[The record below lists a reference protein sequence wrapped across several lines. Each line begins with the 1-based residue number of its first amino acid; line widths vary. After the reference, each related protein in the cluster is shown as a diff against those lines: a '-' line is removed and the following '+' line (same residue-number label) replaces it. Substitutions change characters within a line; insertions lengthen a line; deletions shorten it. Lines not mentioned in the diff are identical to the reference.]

1 MTRAAVIPFGG
12 YFKRLTALVALLV
25 AVLAQAHKRFTRL
38 ARPRLMTQRSQHCGI
53 RAHRLHPWSSGT
65 PLVRRGANMRLKIFL
80 TLWLTLL
87 TAHGA
92 VPSYN
97 ASTHVISPTNLLK
110 SNLVD
115 SATVTWAMGAGG
127 RMTATALA
135 GSATVNTNDLRAA
148 SYVYV
153 DATFGTN
160 ATAMRNRPD
169 KPARDILYAVTNLSL
184 SGDTIAIRR
193 GTYTNATGI
202 SVLKQ
207 GIDYEG
213 PEATIYHNTA
223 DGATNGL
230 FDDRGISG
238 GSTNNIRVKA
248 VYLTMSDTG
257 PSDPCGAVVTTNAN
271 TIINFKANYVR
282 YEDIETSLENRA
294 AAICVMNCQRVIAE
308 VDWIEEGGAN
318 TSYCN
323 GIYWERGNC
332 HVKANRIDADNG
344 YCVWAKE
351 PAGYGS
357 AEENL
362 WVDCQDY
369 TAGSVS
375 SLQAILVNGTNS
387 GYRVWIQGSQ
397 IIAQTSRAVEVSGGR
412 VYVMG
417 FGKIACS
424 GAAVTVLVSGGV
436 LWLDSQKI
444 SSGAAWLAN
453 SGGTAVLRVDE
464 WEDVSSGVGR
474 YDRIELTGGYT
485 TIHGGSGLGRIGS
498 IIYARGGTNIF
509 HGFTADTTGVN
520 TSTNYPVIMA
530 GGRLEF
536 HNSTLRAAPSTPNA
550 IWGTNAQTVF
560 ANGGLM
566 NTNLNSNITLANG
579 SIVKISDKIDV
590 VGTIRNVPV
599 TLAYSGTNVFV
610 DGKTGNLFN
619 LTATN
624 TFRIH
629 ATNIQA
635 GATYVINVRQ
645 DGSGSRVMHI
655 HNLNIATNSLSSH
668 VLSTAANAL
677 DVLYWTADDTGT
689 NVNSILNP
697 AFAK

>member
-1 MTRAAVIPFGG
+1 
-12 YFKRLTALVALLV
+12 
-25 AVLAQAHKRFTRL
+25 
-38 ARPRLMTQRSQHCGI
+38 
-53 RAHRLHPWSSGT
+53 
-65 PLVRRGANMRLKIFL
+65 MRLRIFL

-87 TAHGA
+87 TTAAHGA
-92 VPSYN
+92 FPSYN
-97 ASTHVISPTNLLK
+97 GTTLVINPTNLLR
-110 SNLVD
+110 SNILD
-115 SATVTWAMGAGG
+115 SATVTWAKDQFG
-127 RMTATALA
+127 RLTPTALA
-135 GSATVNTNDLRAA
+135 GSATVSTNDLRAA
-148 SYVYV
+148 NYVFV
-153 DATFGTN
+153 DSVFGTN

-169 KPARDILYAVTNLSL
+169 KPARDILYAVTNLAVA
-184 SGDTIAIRR
+184 GDTVFIRA
-193 GTYTNATGI
+193 GLYTNAVGI
-202 SVLKQ
+202 SVLKNMV
-207 GIDYEG
+207 DYDG
-213 PEATIYHNTA
+213 PEAVIYHTTA

-230 FDDRGISG
+230 FDDRGIVG
-238 GSTNNIRVKA
+238 GSTNNIRIKA
-248 VYLTMSDTG
+248 AYITMTDTG
-257 PSDPCGAVVTTNAN
+257 PSDPCGVLVTTNAK
-271 TIINFKANYVR
+271 TLINFKANYLR
-282 YEDIETSLENRA
+282 YEDVETSLENRA
-294 AAICVMNCQRVIAE
+294 AAICIMNCQRVIAE
-308 VDWIEEGGAN
+308 VDWIEEGGGN

-332 HVKANRIDADNG
+332 HVAAKRIDADNG

-357 AEENL
+357 AEESL

-375 SLQAILVNGTNS
+375 SLQAIIVNGTNS

-397 IIAQTSRAVEVSGGR
+397 ITAALSRAVEVTGGR
-412 VYVMG
+412 VYVIG
-417 FGKIACS
+417 FGKIACA
-424 GAAVTVLVSGGV
+424 GEGLAILQSGGT
-436 LWLDSQKI
+436 LWLDSQKV
-444 SSGAAWLAN
+444 SSAGAWFAN
-453 SGGTAVLRVDE
+453 SGGTAILRVNE
-464 WEDVSSGVGR
+464 WEDASSGTTR
-474 YDRIELTGGYT
+474 FDHIELTGGYT
-485 TIHGGSGLGRIGS
+485 TIHGGSALSRIGS
-498 IIYARGGTNIF
+498 AIYARGGTNIF

-530 GGRLEF
+530 GGRLEL
-536 HNSTLRAAPSTPNA
+536 HNSVLRAAPSTPNA

-560 ANGGLM
+560 VNGGVM
-566 NTNLNSNITLANG
+566 NTNLNSNISLANG
-579 SIVKISDKIDV
+579 SIAKISDKLDV

-599 TLAYSGTNVFV
+599 TLAYAGTNVFV
-610 DGKTGNLFN
+610 DGKSGNFFN

-624 TFRIH
+624 TFRMH